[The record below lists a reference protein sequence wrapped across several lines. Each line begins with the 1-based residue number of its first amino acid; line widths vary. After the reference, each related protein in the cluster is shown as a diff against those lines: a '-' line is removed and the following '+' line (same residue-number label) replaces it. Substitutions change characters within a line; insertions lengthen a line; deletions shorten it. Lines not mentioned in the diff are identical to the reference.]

1 MKKLNTKGFTLIE
14 LLAVIT
20 IMGVLMMVAIPSVTR
35 TIENSRRDTYANITK
50 EYINAVR
57 NAVLADNIECKV
69 GDQDLLASGTPDGT
83 YYLKI
88 DTSDPNLVAD
98 LMEKGGKSPFG
109 NADISG
115 YIKWVKT
122 AVENEDGG
130 ATVKT
135 TVKYYAFLKD
145 TGKHGLAEETAEGSI
160 KRSSIKT
167 NLADATVSD
176 PAGATTYLC
185 KLSV

>member
-57 NAVLADNIECKV
+57 NAVLADNIECVV
-69 GDQDLLASGTPDGT
+69 GTQTLLASGTPDGT

-88 DTSDPNLVAD
+88 DTSDPDLVAD

-109 NADISG
+109 NADIKG

-122 AVENEDGG
+122 AVEEDDD
-130 ATVKT
+130 TVKT
-135 TVKYYAFLKD
+135 TVNYYAWLKD
-145 TGKHGLAEETAEGSI
+145 TGKHGLQAETAEGSI

-167 NLADATVSD
+167 GLANDTITYPTVGSDIHLCNLAV
-176 PAGATTYLC
+176 
-185 KLSV
+185 

>member
-1 MKKLNTKGFTLIE
+1 MKKINTKGFTLIE

-35 TIENSRRDTYANITK
+35 TIENSRRDTYATITK

-69 GDQDLLASGTPDGT
+69 GGEDLLASGTPDGT
-83 YYLKI
+83 YFLKI
-88 DTSDPNLVAD
+88 DTSDPDLVAD

-109 NADISG
+109 NADIKG
-115 YIKWVKT
+115 YIKWDKD
-122 AVENEDGG
+122 AVETEGS
-130 ATVKT
+130 TIKT
-135 TVKYYAFLKD
+135 TIKYSAWLKD
-145 TGKHGLAEETAEGSI
+145 TGKHGLESETAEASI

-167 NLADATVSD
+167 KLANDTITYPTVGTDVS
-176 PAGATTYLC
+176 LC
-185 KLSV
+185 VLSE